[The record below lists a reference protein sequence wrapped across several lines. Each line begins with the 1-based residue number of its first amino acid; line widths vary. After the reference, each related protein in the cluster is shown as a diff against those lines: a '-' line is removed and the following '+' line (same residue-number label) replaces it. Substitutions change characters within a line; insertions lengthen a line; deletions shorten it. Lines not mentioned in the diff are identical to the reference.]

1 MRKLV
6 VTALVLAL
14 TACTGGSASPPPFS
28 TGTARPPSG
37 TIVEFPVPTANAG
50 PFAITLGPDGN
61 LWFTESN
68 TGTNKVAKIT
78 PAGAIT
84 EFALPTANAFPG
96 NIVSAPDGNLWYVDE
111 ASHIGRVT
119 TAGTI
124 TLFPATDPAGIA
136 VGSDGNLWVNEFNGM
151 KVDVYSTAGALLHS
165 YASHTNPAN
174 LQLEQITAGPDGN
187 IWFDTFSSDNVV
199 KMITGTGAT
208 TTFVYSPTIQNVMRG
223 ITSGPDGNVW
233 ASASDS
239 NLIARIAPASGTL
252 TTFAIPS
259 ANAQPYGITNGGDG
273 NLYFTEPGVNRT
285 TNKIGRIT
293 PTGTI
298 TEFSIPTA
306 LSGPVFIVAGPNS
319 TIWFTEGSAN
329 KIGELFL

>member
-1 MRKLV
+1 MRKL
-6 VTALVLAL
+6 AAAAIVLAF
-14 TACTGGSASPPPFS
+14 TACNGGSSVPPPFNP
-28 TGTARPPSG
+28 RPPSG
-37 TIVEFPVPTANAG
+37 TIVEYTIPTANSG
-50 PFAITLGPDGN
+50 PFGIVQGPDGN
-61 LWFTESN
+61 MWFTESN

-78 PAGAIT
+78 PAGVIT
-84 EFALPTANAFPG
+84 EFALSTNNAFPG

-111 ASHIGRVT
+111 AAHLGRVT

-124 TLFPATDPAGIA
+124 TLFPATDPSAIA
-136 VGSDGNLWVNEFNGM
+136 VGPDNNLWVTEFNGM
-151 KVDVYSTAGALLHS
+151 KVDVYSTAGVLLHS
-165 YASHTNPAN
+165 YASNTNPAN

-187 IWFDTFSSDNVV
+187 MWFDTFSGDNVV

-208 TTFVYSPTIQNVMRG
+208 TAFVFSPTIQNVMRG
-223 ITSGPDGNVW
+223 MANGPDGNVW

-239 NLIARIAPASGTL
+239 NLIARITPTGTL

-259 ANAQPYGITNGGDG
+259 ANAQPYGITNGLDG

-298 TEFSIPTA
+298 TEFPIPTA
-306 LSGPVFIVAGPNS
+306 LSGPVFIAAGPSN

>member
-1 MRKLV
+1 MQKLV
-6 VTALVLAL
+6 VTVLVLAL
-14 TACTGGSASPPPFS
+14 TACTGGSANPPPFN
-28 TGTARPPSG
+28 TGMGPPPSG
-37 TIVEFPVPTANAG
+37 TILEYALPTANAG
-50 PFAITLGPDGN
+50 PFAIAQGADGN

-68 TGTNKVAKIT
+68 TGTNKVGKIT

-84 EFALPTANAFPG
+84 EYQLPTANAFPG

-111 ASHIGRVT
+111 ASHIGKVT
-119 TAGTI
+119 TAGAI
-124 TLFPATDPAGIA
+124 MLFAATDPSGLR
-136 VGSDGNLWVNEFNGM
+136 VGPDGNLWVTEFNGM

-165 YASHTNPAN
+165 YASNTNPAN

-187 IWFDTFSSDNVV
+187 MWFDTFSSDNVV
-199 KMITGTGAT
+199 RMITGTGAT
-208 TTFVYSPTIQNVMRG
+208 TAFVYSPTIQNVMRG
-223 ITSGPDGNVW
+223 ITKGPDNNVW

-239 NLIARIAPASGTL
+239 NLIARITPAGAL
-252 TTFAIPS
+252 TTFTIPS
-259 ANAQPYGITNGGDG
+259 ANAQPYGITTGPDG

-298 TEFSIPTA
+298 TEFAIPTA
-306 LSGPVFIVAGPNS
+306 LSGPVFIAAGPDN